1 MKLIVTHK
9 KHLIRSSDVTRFI
22 AYIYGPKRDR
32 PVLPV
37 EGHVPGL
44 PTGDPVL
51 DTTSLLAQHH
61 CGKAAKA
68 RSIVLSSEYLPDR
81 EAALANAPAM
91 AKSASAFRM
100 AWAPQSSAVSV
111 VHLTKG
117 EEQYA
122 GMWRLDAHLVLAN
135 SDGQKGLQ
143 WTRTQCSEMQD
154 LNWIPVSV
162 RDQFVITPG
171 KGTGVRRTE
180 KLPYP
185 KAQNLIAYEI
195 GILSD
200 HQIASGISCGVYGA
214 PRRAKGGRVIS
225 IEAEGRRI
233 NISRARH
240 LVAVRDGAEGGRRS
254 VHPGGAAKREPTR
267 GSARAGLTPKAAVPL
282 PKKGIDFDLG
292 GRGEGRGSESA
303 CSHFLRQRLRRVS
316 SHRSVQ
322 PEGTLGTF
330 GIGDP
335 VGRSASAPL
344 ATHRQARAVVSHG
357 KAVVGLLSKV
367 LGEMESIQILR

>member
-9 KHLIRSSDVTRFI
+9 KHLIRSSDVSRFI
-22 AYIYGPKRDR
+22 AYIYGPKSDR

-44 PTGDPVL
+44 PTGDPIL
-51 DTTSLLAQHH
+51 DTASLLAHH
-61 CGKAAKA
+61 HWGKAAKA
-68 RSIVLSSEYLPDR
+68 RSVVLSSEYFRDR
-81 EAALANAPAM
+81 KSALAHAPAM

-117 EEQYA
+117 DEQYA

-143 WTRTQCSEMQD
+143 WTRAQCSEMQD

-162 RDQFVITPG
+162 KNQFAITPG

-200 HQIASGISCGVYGA
+200 HQIASGISCGAYGA

-225 IEAEGRRI
+225 IETEGRRI
-233 NISRARH
+233 NIARARH

-254 VHPGGAAKREPTR
+254 LHPRGVEKPESTR
-267 GSARAGLTPKAAVPL
+267 GSARSGLTTETPVPL
-282 PKKGIDFDLG
+282 STKRIDLNLG
-292 GRGEGRGSESA
+292 GRSEGRESGSA
-303 CSHFLRQRLRRVS
+303 CSHFLRQRRRRIS
-316 SHRSVQ
+316 SHCSTQ
-322 PEGTLGTF
+322 PEGTLGIF
-330 GIGDP
+330 GIGDS
-335 VGRSASAPL
+335 VGRSAPAPL
-344 ATHRQARAVVSHG
+344 APQRQARAVLSHG
-357 KAVVGLLSKV
+357 KAVVGLLRKV